1 MEKER
6 VYRWLKRQFIDL
18 TSEPSS
24 KMASET
30 VADTDRQRV
39 GPATAAA
46 GRDQDG
52 GFISWDSARALL
64 RRGPQFLENSM
75 RIDLP
80 CLSKDLWSADLVDV
94 GRTNLASSLQ

>member
-1 MEKER
+1 M
-6 VYRWLKRQFIDL
+6 
-18 TSEPSS
+18 SEPSS
-24 KMASET
+24 KTTSET
-30 VADTDRQRV
+30 VADTNRQK
-39 GPATAAA
+39 GEPATATV

-80 CLSKDLWSADLVDV
+80 CLSKDLWSTDLVDV